1 MQLNPNSNVAPKYT
15 AANKG
20 RLNDVR
26 KEVTA
31 FMYLLK
37 YYINTENSREKRTVR
52 EEISKAKWHKD
63 ICSLG
68 G

>member
-37 YYINTENSREKRTVR
+37 YYINTENSREK
-52 EEISKAKWHKD
+52 
-63 ICSLG
+63 G
-68 G
+68 Q